1 VIISGRMIKSCVLMN
16 KLRKNNFEDLILDET
31 FREYIQGSN
40 DKSVSFWNNW
50 INEHPGQADEVR
62 KAKTIL
68 ITLLGNR
75 KAEVNADKE
84 ESLKRLMKEINKIP
98 RQGGLKL
105 NFSSFW
111 MRAASV
117 IILAIAF
124 AWIWQMISANRKI
137 PAQKIVFN
145 EIIVPVG
152 EKAQAI
158 LSDGTHVWINSGSRF
173 KYPVAFGQNSRDVSL
188 QGEAYFDVK
197 KRGKSTFTVSTHDVR
212 IVVLGTAFNVKAY
225 PEDLKTQTTVV
236 RGLVRVESR
245 EKGIDPVL
253 IRPNQMAV
261 LKSSIPD
268 ETNKLKP
275 IKSLNIENQVN
286 TVVITSWKDQML
298 VFADESFGD
307 IAIKME
313 RWFNTKIRIED
324 ARLKQERYTGK
335 FVHNETVYEVLEAI
349 KLTTPIEY
357 TVKNE
362 EIVIKRK

>member
-1 VIISGRMIKSCVLMN
+1 MNELRNKSFENLLLDESFREFVENTN
-16 KLRKNNFEDLILDET
+16 KESVDFWNGWILD
-31 FREYIQGSN
+31 
-40 DKSVSFWNNW
+40 
-50 INEHPGQADEVR
+50 HPEKADEVKNAR
-62 KAKTIL
+62 TIL
-68 ITLLGNR
+68 LTLLGNR
-75 KAEVNADKE
+75 KAEIEVDKD
-84 ESLKRLMKEINKIP
+84 ESVKKLMKEINKIP
-98 RQGGLKL
+98 KEGGSGI

-117 IILAIAF
+117 ILLAIAF
-124 AWIWQMISANRKI
+124 TWMWQIIWVNRKS
-137 PAQKIVFN
+137 PAQKIAYN

-173 KYPVAFGQNSRDVSL
+173 KYPVAFGQASRDVTL

-225 PEDLKTQTTVV
+225 PEDMKTQTTVV

-245 EKGIDPVL
+245 ERGIDPVL

-261 LKSSIPD
+261 LKNGGPSETGKLTSIPS
-268 ETNKLKP
+268 LK
-275 IKSLNIENQVN
+275 IENKVN

-298 VFADESFGD
+298 VFADETFED

-313 RWFNTKIRIED
+313 RWFNMKIRIED
-324 ARLKQERYTGK
+324 NLLKHERYTGK

-349 KLTTPIEY
+349 KLTTPITY
-357 TVKNE
+357 DVKNE
-362 EIVIKRK
+362 EIIIKKK

>member
-1 VIISGRMIKSCVLMN
+1 MN
-16 KLRKNNFEDLILDET
+16 ELRNNRFEDLILDET
-31 FREYIQGSN
+31 FREYVEATSEE
-40 DKSVSFWNNW
+40 SVNFWNKW
-50 INEHPGQADEVR
+50 IHDHPEKADDVR

-68 ITLLGNR
+68 IALLGNR
-75 KAEVNADKE
+75 KAEIAVDKD

-98 RQGGLKL
+98 KKGGLGV

-124 AWIWQMISANRKI
+124 AWIWQMISSNRKS
-137 PAQKIVFN
+137 PVQKIVYN

-152 EKAQAI
+152 EKAQAV

-173 KYPVAFGQNSRDVSL
+173 RYPVTFGQTSRDVSL

-197 KRGKSTFTVSTHDVR
+197 KRGKSEFTVNTHDVR

-225 PEDLKTQTTVV
+225 PEDMKTQTTVV

-253 IRPNQMAV
+253 IRPNQMAI
-261 LKSSIPD
+261 LKNNVPSVA
-268 ETNKLKP
+268 NKMEP

-298 VFADESFGD
+298 VFADETFED

-313 RWFNTKIRIED
+313 RWFNMRIRIED
-324 ARLKQERYTGK
+324 KRLKQERYTGK

-349 KLTTPIEY
+349 KLTTPIVY

-362 EIVIKRK
+362 EIVIKGK

>member
-1 VIISGRMIKSCVLMN
+1 MN
-16 KLRKNNFEDLILDET
+16 ELRNYSFEDLILDET
-31 FREYIQGSN
+31 FNEYVKATN
-40 DKSVSFWNNW
+40 EESVIFWSNW
-50 INEHPGQADEVR
+50 IHDHPEKADDVK

-75 KAEVNADKE
+75 KIEIAVDKD
-84 ESLKRLMKEINKIP
+84 ESLKKLMKEINKMP
-98 RQGGLKL
+98 KEGGSKI

-117 IILAIAF
+117 IVLAIAF
-124 AWIWQMISANRKI
+124 AWIWQMIVVNRKT
-137 PAQKIVFN
+137 PAQKIVYN

-173 KYPVAFGQNSRDVSL
+173 KYPVTFGQSSRDVSL
-188 QGEAYFDVK
+188 QGEAYFDVR
-197 KRGKSTFTVSTHDVR
+197 KRGKSTFTVNTHDVR
-212 IVVLGTAFNVKAY
+212 VVVLGTAFNVKAY
-225 PEDLKTQTTVV
+225 PEDMKTQTTVV

-253 IRPNQMAV
+253 IRPNQTAI
-261 LKSSIPD
+261 LKNNGPS
-268 ETNKLKP
+268 EANKMKP

-298 VFADESFGD
+298 VFADETFED

-313 RWFNTKIRIED
+313 RWFNMKIRIED
-324 ARLKQERYTGK
+324 TLLKQERYTGK

-349 KLTTPIEY
+349 KLTTPIVY

>member
-1 VIISGRMIKSCVLMN
+1 MKIL
-16 KLRKNNFEDLILDET
+16 LLDES
-31 FREYIQGSN
+31 FREFVEN
-40 DKSVSFWNNW
+40 TNKESVDFWNSW
-50 INEHPGQADEVR
+50 ILEHPEKADEVKNAR
-62 KAKTIL
+62 TIL
-68 ITLLGNR
+68 LTLLGNR
-75 KAEVNADKE
+75 KAEIEVDKN

-98 RQGGLKL
+98 KEGGSGI

-124 AWIWQMISANRKI
+124 AWIWQVISVNRKS
-137 PAQKIVFN
+137 PAQKIVYN

-173 KYPVAFGQNSRDVSL
+173 KYPVAFGQASRDVTL

-197 KRGKSTFTVSTHDVR
+197 KRGKSTFTVNTHDVR

-225 PEDLKTQTTVV
+225 PEDMKTQTTVV

-261 LKSSIPD
+261 LKNGGPS
-268 ETNKLKP
+268 ETGKLKS
-275 IKSLNIENQVN
+275 IRSLKIENKVN

-298 VFADESFGD
+298 VFADESFED

-313 RWFNTKIRIED
+313 RWFNMKIRIED
-324 ARLKQERYTGK
+324 NLLKHERYTGK

-349 KLTTPIEY
+349 KLTTPITY

-362 EIVIKRK
+362 EIIIKRK

>member
-1 VIISGRMIKSCVLMN
+1 MN
-16 KLRKNNFEDLILDET
+16 ELKKNSFEDLILDET
-31 FREYIQGSN
+31 FKEFAEGTN
-40 DKSVSFWNNW
+40 EESVMFWNNW
-50 INEHPGQADEVR
+50 IHDHPEREDDVR
-62 KAKTIL
+62 KAKAIL
-68 ITLLGNR
+68 ITLSGSHKKEIL
-75 KAEVNADKE
+75 VDKH
-84 ESLKRLMKEINKIP
+84 ESLNRLMKEINKLPKEGRSGI
-98 RQGGLKL
+98 

-117 IILAIAF
+117 ILLAIAF
-124 AWIWQMISANRKI
+124 AWIWQMISSNRKS
-137 PAQKIVFN
+137 PAQKIVYN

-152 EKAQAI
+152 EKAQAV

-173 KYPVAFGQNSRDVSL
+173 KYPVSFGQTSRDVSL

-197 KRGKSTFTVSTHDVR
+197 KRGKSEFTVNTQDVR

-225 PEDLKTQTTVV
+225 PEDMKTQTTVV

-253 IRPNQMAV
+253 IRPNQMAI
-261 LKSSIPD
+261 LKSSVPSD
-268 ETNKLKP
+268 ANKMKP
-275 IKSLNIENQVN
+275 IKSLNIENKVN

-298 VFADESFGD
+298 VFADETFED

-313 RWFNTKIRIED
+313 RWFNMKIKIED
-324 ARLKQERYTGK
+324 NRLKQERYTGK

-349 KLTTPIEY
+349 KLTTPIVY

>member
-1 VIISGRMIKSCVLMN
+1 MN
-16 KLRKNNFEDLILDET
+16 ELKKNSFEDLILDET
-31 FREYIQGSN
+31 FREYAEAT
-40 DKSVSFWNNW
+40 KEESVIFWNNW
-50 INEHPGQADEVR
+50 IHDHPERSDDVT
-62 KAKTIL
+62 KAKIIL

-75 KAEVNADKE
+75 KKEIPADKE
-84 ESLKRLMKEINKIP
+84 ESLNRLMKEINNLPKEGGSKI
-98 RQGGLKL
+98 

-124 AWIWQMISANRKI
+124 AWIWQMISFNRKSL
-137 PAQKIVFN
+137 PQKIVYN

-173 KYPVAFGQNSRDVSL
+173 KYPVAFGQTSRDVSL

-197 KRGKSTFTVSTHDVR
+197 KRGKSTFTVNTSDVR

-225 PEDLKTQTTVV
+225 PEDMKTQTTVV

-253 IRPNQMAV
+253 IKPNQMAV
-261 LKSSIPD
+261 LKSSSPS
-268 ETNKLKP
+268 EANKMKP
-275 IKSLNIENQVN
+275 VKSLNIENQVN

-298 VFADESFGD
+298 VFADETFED
-307 IAIKME
+307 IAVKME
-313 RWFNTKIRIED
+313 RWFNMKIRIED
-324 ARLKQERYTGK
+324 NQLKQERYTGK

-349 KLTTPIEY
+349 KLTTPIVY

>member
-1 VIISGRMIKSCVLMN
+1 MN
-16 KLRKNNFEDLILDET
+16 ELWNKNFEDLILDES
-31 FREYIQGSN
+31 FREYAEETN
-40 DKSVSFWNNW
+40 KESVDFWNRW
-50 INEHPGQADEVR
+50 ILENPDKVDEVR

-68 ITLLGNR
+68 VTLSGNR
-75 KAEVNADKE
+75 KTEIEADKN

-98 RQGGLKL
+98 EEGVSRI

-124 AWIWQMISANRKI
+124 AWIWQIISVNRKS
-137 PAQKIVFN
+137 PAQKIVYN

-173 KYPVAFGQNSRDVSL
+173 KYPVTFGQKSRDVTL

-197 KRGKSTFTVSTHDVR
+197 KRGKSSFTVTTHDVH

-236 RGLVRVESR
+236 RGLVRVESMV
-245 EKGIDPVL
+245 KGIDPVL
-253 IRPNQMAV
+253 IRPNQMAI
-261 LKSSIPD
+261 LKSSRPS
-268 ETNKLKP
+268 ETGNLKP
-275 IKSLNIENQVN
+275 IKSLNIENKVN

-298 VFADESFGD
+298 VFADETFED
-307 IAIKME
+307 IGIKME
-313 RWFNTKIRIED
+313 RWFNMKIRIED
-324 ARLKQERYTGK
+324 NLLRNERYTGK

-349 KLTTPIEY
+349 KLTTPIVY

-362 EIVIKRK
+362 EIIIKRK

>member
-1 VIISGRMIKSCVLMN
+1 MN
-16 KLRKNNFEDLILDET
+16 ELKKNSFEDLLLDET
-31 FREYIQGSN
+31 FKEYAEGT
-40 DKSVSFWNNW
+40 KEESVKFWNNW
-50 INEHPGQADEVR
+50 IHNHPERADDVR
-62 KAKTIL
+62 KAKAIL
-68 ITLLGNR
+68 ITLLGAH
-75 KAEVNADKE
+75 KKEILVDKQ
-84 ESLKRLMKEINKIP
+84 ESLNRLMKEINKLP
-98 RQGGLKL
+98 KEGGSGI
-105 NFSSFW
+105 NFSSIW

-124 AWIWQMISANRKI
+124 AWTWQMISSGRKG
-137 PAQKIVFN
+137 PAQKVVYN

-152 EKAQAI
+152 EKAQAV

-173 KYPVAFGQNSRDVSL
+173 RYPVTFGQTSRDVSL

-197 KRGKSTFTVSTHDVR
+197 KRGKSEFTVNTHDVR

-225 PEDLKTQTTVV
+225 PEDMKTQTTVV

-245 EKGIDPVL
+245 EKGINPVL

-261 LKSSIPD
+261 LKSSVPS
-268 ETNKLKP
+268 EVNKMKP

-298 VFADESFGD
+298 VFADETFED

-313 RWFNTKIRIED
+313 RWFNMKIKIED
-324 ARLKQERYTGK
+324 NRLKQERYTGK

-349 KLTTPIEY
+349 KLTTPIVY

>member
-1 VIISGRMIKSCVLMN
+1 MN
-16 KLRKNNFEDLILDET
+16 ELRNNSFEDLILDET
-31 FREYIQGSN
+31 FREYAEATN
-40 DKSVSFWNNW
+40 EESVKYWTSW
-50 INEHPGQADEVR
+50 IHDHPEKADDIK
-62 KAKTIL
+62 KARTIVL
-68 ITLLGNR
+68 ALTGNR
-75 KAEVNADKE
+75 KADIAVDKV
-84 ESLKRLMKEINKIP
+84 ESLKKLMKEINKIP
-98 RQGGLKL
+98 NEGRPGI

-124 AWIWQMISANRKI
+124 SWTWQMISVNRKTQ
-137 PAQKIVFN
+137 AQKIVYN

-158 LSDGTHVWINSGSRF
+158 LSDGTHVWINSGSTF
-173 KYPVAFGQNSRDVSL
+173 KYPVTFGQNSRDVSL

-197 KRGKSTFTVSTHDVR
+197 KRGKSKFTVNTHDVR
-212 IVVLGTAFNVKAY
+212 VVVLGTAFNVKAY

-261 LKSSIPD
+261 LKNNRPL
-268 ETNKLKP
+268 EANNMKP
-275 IKSLNIENQVN
+275 IKSLKIENQVN

-298 VFADESFGD
+298 VFADETFED

-313 RWFNTKIRIED
+313 RWFNTKISIED
-324 ARLKQERYTGK
+324 TRLKQERYTGK

-349 KLTTPIEY
+349 KLTTPIVY

-362 EIVIKRK
+362 EIIIKRK

>member
-1 VIISGRMIKSCVLMN
+1 MN
-16 KLRKNNFEDLILDET
+16 ELRNNNFEDLILDET
-31 FREYIQGSN
+31 FREYVEATN
-40 DKSVSFWNNW
+40 EESVNFWSNW
-50 INEHPGQADEVR
+50 IQDHPEKADDVR

-68 ITLLGNR
+68 ITLLANR
-75 KAEVNADKE
+75 RIEITVDKD
-84 ESLKRLMKEINKIP
+84 ESLKRLMKEINKMP
-98 RQGGLKL
+98 KDGGSRI

-124 AWIWQMISANRKI
+124 AWFWQMISGNRKN
-137 PAQKIVFN
+137 PAQKIVYN

-197 KRGKSTFTVSTHDVR
+197 KRGKSTFTVNTHDVR
-212 IVVLGTAFNVKAY
+212 VVVLGTAFNVKAY
-225 PEDLKTQTTVV
+225 PEDMKTQTTVV

-261 LKSSIPD
+261 LKSSSPS
-268 ETNKLKP
+268 EASKLKP
-275 IKSLNIENQVN
+275 IKSLKIENKVN

-298 VFADESFGD
+298 VFADETFED

-313 RWFNTKIRIED
+313 RWFNMKIRIED
-324 ARLKQERYTGK
+324 NLLKHERYTGK

-349 KLTTPIEY
+349 KLTTPIVY

>member
-1 VIISGRMIKSCVLMN
+1 MN
-16 KLRKNNFEDLILDET
+16 ELKKNSIEDLILDDT
-31 FREYIQGSN
+31 FREYAEATN
-40 DKSVSFWNNW
+40 EESVNYWNSW
-50 INEHPGQADEVR
+50 IREHPERSDDVK

-75 KAEVNADKE
+75 KIEIEADKD

-98 RQGGLKL
+98 IAGRSKI

-124 AWIWQMISANRKI
+124 AWIWQMISVNRKT
-137 PAQKIVFN
+137 PAQKIVYN

-173 KYPVAFGQNSRDVSL
+173 KYPVAFGQSSRDVSL

-197 KRGKSTFTVSTHDVR
+197 KRGKSTFTVNTHDVR
-212 IVVLGTAFNVKAY
+212 VVVLGTAFNVKAY

-253 IRPNQMAV
+253 IRPNQMAI
-261 LKSSIPD
+261 LKSSGPS
-268 ETNKLKP
+268 EANKMKP
-275 IKSLNIENQVN
+275 IKSLNIENKIN

-298 VFADESFGD
+298 VFADETFED
-307 IAIKME
+307 IAVKME
-313 RWFNTKIRIED
+313 RWFNMKIRIED
-324 ARLKQERYTGK
+324 NLLRQERYTGK

-349 KLTTPIEY
+349 KLTTPVVY
-357 TVKNE
+357 TVKDE
-362 EIVIKRK
+362 EIVITRK

>member
-1 VIISGRMIKSCVLMN
+1 MN
-16 KLRKNNFEDLILDET
+16 ELNKNSFEDLILDDT
-31 FREYIQGSN
+31 FREYAQETN
-40 DKSVSFWNNW
+40 EESVNYWSNW
-50 INEHPGQADEVR
+50 IHEHPERAGDVK

-75 KAEVNADKE
+75 KIDIAADKD
-84 ESLKRLMKEINKIP
+84 ESLKRLMKEINKIQIEG
-98 RQGGLKL
+98 RLKI

-124 AWIWQMISANRKI
+124 AWIWQMISVNRKS
-137 PAQKIVFN
+137 PAQKIVYN

-173 KYPVAFGQNSRDVSL
+173 KYPVAFGQDSRDVSL

-197 KRGKSTFTVSTHDVR
+197 KRGKSTFTVNTHDVR
-212 IVVLGTAFNVKAY
+212 VVVLGTAFNVKAY
-225 PEDLKTQTTVV
+225 PEDMKTQTTVV

-245 EKGIDPVL
+245 EKGINPVL
-253 IRPNQMAV
+253 IRPNQMAI
-261 LKSSIPD
+261 LKSSGPS
-268 ETNKLKP
+268 EPNKMKP
-275 IKSLNIENQVN
+275 IKSLNIENKIN

-298 VFADESFGD
+298 VFADESFED

-324 ARLKQERYTGK
+324 TLLKQERYTGK

-349 KLTTPIEY
+349 KLTTPIVY

>member
-1 VIISGRMIKSCVLMN
+1 MNELM
-16 KLRKNNFEDLILDET
+16 KDSFEDLIVDET
-31 FREYIQGSN
+31 FREFVESTN
-40 DKSVSFWNNW
+40 EESVVFWNNW
-50 INEHPGQADEVR
+50 IRQHPERADDVR
-62 KAKTIL
+62 KAKIVLT
-68 ITLLGNR
+68 TLTGNR
-75 KAEVNADKE
+75 KKEVPVDKH
-84 ESLKRLMKEINKIP
+84 ESLSRLMKGISSLPKEGRSNI
-98 RQGGLKL
+98 

-124 AWIWQMISANRKI
+124 SWIWQVISVNRKNQ
-137 PAQKIVFN
+137 AQKIVYN

-152 EKAQAI
+152 EKAQAV

-173 KYPVAFGQNSRDVSL
+173 KYPVTFGQTSRDVSL

-197 KRGKSTFTVSTHDVR
+197 KRGKSEFTVNTQDVR

-225 PEDLKTQTTVV
+225 PEDMKTQTTVI

-253 IRPNQMAV
+253 IKPNQMAI
-261 LKSSIPD
+261 LKSDRS
-268 ETNKLKP
+268 EANKMKP
-275 IKSLNIENQVN
+275 LKSLNIEKQVN
-286 TVVITSWKDQML
+286 TIVITSWKDQML

-307 IAIKME
+307 IAVKME
-313 RWFNTKIRIED
+313 RWFNMKIRIED
-324 ARLKQERYTGK
+324 DLLKQERYTGK

-349 KLTTPIEY
+349 KLTTPITY

-362 EIVIKRK
+362 EIIIKRK